1 MSRYNAKISE
11 PKWQAQWETDQVFQT
26 TPDSTREKYYI
37 LEMFPYPS
45 GRIHVGHVRNYT
57 MGDVVARYKTAQGFN
72 VLHPMG
78 WDAFGMPAENA
89 ARDKN
94 IHPADWTHQNIND
107 MRAQLKPIGLSFDWS
122 REFATCDPTYYVHQQ
137 ALFIDMMQAGLVYRK
152 KAVVNWDPVDK
163 TVLANEQVENG
174 RGWRSGAIVERRELE
189 QWFFKI
195 TDFAEDLLDSL
206 DDLKHWPE
214 NVRLMQSNWIGKS
227 QGLQFR
233 FTTQNA
239 PTGFDELEV
248 YTTRPDTLFGASF
261 GAISPDHPLARA
273 LETQNP
279 DLARFNAECRQ
290 TSTAQEDL
298 EKADKK
304 GFDTGIKLLHPFIEN
319 AVLPLYVANFVLME
333 YGTGAIFGCPAHDQ
347 RDLDFARA
355 YDLPVLPVICPVDSN
370 PAEFTINDTA
380 YTATGSLI
388 NSDFLNGLTIN
399 AAKTE
404 VIKRISNAGMGEA
417 QINYRLR
424 DWGISRQRYWGC
436 PIPAVHCDT
445 CGIVAEKKENLPV
458 VLPKDVS
465 FETAGNPLDHHTA
478 WKTCTCPQCGKVAS
492 RTTDTM
498 DTFVDSSWYYTR
510 FTAPHA
516 DTPTDAEAVKY
527 WMNVDQYIGG
537 IEHAILHLLYSRFFA
552 RAMVASGSMPESAK
566 EPFNA
571 LFTQGMICHETYRT
585 ADGNWITPDEVRKGA
600 DGYETHDGAPVT
612 VGGSVKMSKSKKNV
626 IDPDDIIDQYG
637 ADTARWFVM
646 SDSPPERDL
655 QWSNAGV
662 EGAWKH
668 LQRVWRIAMEID
680 EMDDSGGDLGD
691 SVDLERDVHRC
702 IDAVTK
708 GIEGFSFNK
717 SVAALYT
724 LTNALAKSTAPK
736 SARRAAML
744 DLVVMMNPFT
754 PHLAEEIWQKLGGK
768 GLIVRADWPVLN
780 PNLLQET
787 NVIIPIQVNGK
798 RRAEISVSAEADK
811 TEVEALALAQDGV
824 IRAIDG
830 KPIKKLI
837 VVPGRVVN
845 VVV

>member
-26 TPDSTREKYYI
+26 TPDSTRPKYYI

-239 PTGFDELEV
+239 PKGFDELEV

-304 GFDTGIKLLHPFIEN
+304 GFDTGIKLLHPFIKKRGFAALCRQFCFN
-319 AVLPLYVANFVLME
+319 GVWYGGYFWLPRPRPAR
-333 YGTGAIFGCPAHDQ
+333 FGFC
-347 RDLDFARA
+347 
-355 YDLPVLPVICPVDSN
+355 
-370 PAEFTINDTA
+370 
-380 YTATGSLI
+380 
-388 NSDFLNGLTIN
+388 
-399 AAKTE
+399 
-404 VIKRISNAGMGEA
+404 
-417 QINYRLR
+417 
-424 DWGISRQRYWGC
+424 
-436 PIPAVHCDT
+436 
-445 CGIVAEKKENLPV
+445 
-458 VLPKDVS
+458 
-465 FETAGNPLDHHTA
+465 
-478 WKTCTCPQCGKVAS
+478 
-492 RTTDTM
+492 
-498 DTFVDSSWYYTR
+498 
-510 FTAPHA
+510 
-516 DTPTDAEAVKY
+516 
-527 WMNVDQYIGG
+527 
-537 IEHAILHLLYSRFFA
+537 
-552 RAMVASGSMPESAK
+552 
-566 EPFNA
+566 
-571 LFTQGMICHETYRT
+571 
-585 ADGNWITPDEVRKGA
+585 
-600 DGYETHDGAPVT
+600 
-612 VGGSVKMSKSKKNV
+612 
-626 IDPDDIIDQYG
+626 
-637 ADTARWFVM
+637 
-646 SDSPPERDL
+646 
-655 QWSNAGV
+655 AGV
-662 EGAWKH
+662 
-668 LQRVWRIAMEID
+668 
-680 EMDDSGGDLGD
+680 
-691 SVDLERDVHRC
+691 
-702 IDAVTK
+702 
-708 GIEGFSFNK
+708 
-717 SVAALYT
+717 
-724 LTNALAKSTAPK
+724 
-736 SARRAAML
+736 
-744 DLVVMMNPFT
+744 
-754 PHLAEEIWQKLGGK
+754 
-768 GLIVRADWPVLN
+768 
-780 PNLLQET
+780 
-787 NVIIPIQVNGK
+787 
-798 RRAEISVSAEADK
+798 
-811 TEVEALALAQDGV
+811 
-824 IRAIDG
+824 
-830 KPIKKLI
+830 
-837 VVPGRVVN
+837 
-845 VVV
+845 

>member
-1 MSRYNAKISE
+1 M
-11 PKWQAQWETDQVFQT
+11 
-26 TPDSTREKYYI
+26 
-37 LEMFPYPS
+37 
-45 GRIHVGHVRNYT
+45 
-57 MGDVVARYKTAQGFN
+57 
-72 VLHPMG
+72 
-78 WDAFGMPAENA
+78 
-89 ARDKN
+89 
-94 IHPADWTHQNIND
+94 
-107 MRAQLKPIGLSFDWS
+107 
-122 REFATCDPTYYVHQQ
+122 
-137 ALFIDMMQAGLVYRK
+137 
-152 KAVVNWDPVDK
+152 
-163 TVLANEQVENG
+163 ENG

-239 PTGFDELEV
+239 PKGFDELEV

-355 YDLPVLPVICPVDSN
+355 YDLPVLPVICPTDSN
-370 PAEFTINDTA
+370 PTDFTIDNTA

-404 VIKRISNAGMGEA
+404 VIKRISDAGMGEA

-436 PIPAVHCDT
+436 PIPAVHCDA

-478 WKTCTCPQCGKVAS
+478 WKTCTCPQCGGVAL

-600 DGYETHDGAPVT
+600 DGYETHDGEPVK

-680 EMDDSGGDLGD
+680 KQDDFGLDEECVNIREATDRMPEGYDAALALEAEK
-691 SVDLERDVHRC
+691 DLERDVHRC

-724 LTNALAKSTAPK
+724 LTNALAKSEAPK

-744 DLVVMMNPFT
+744 DLVVLMNPFT

>member
-1 MSRYNAKISE
+1 M
-11 PKWQAQWETDQVFQT
+11 
-26 TPDSTREKYYI
+26 
-37 LEMFPYPS
+37 
-45 GRIHVGHVRNYT
+45 
-57 MGDVVARYKTAQGFN
+57 
-72 VLHPMG
+72 
-78 WDAFGMPAENA
+78 
-89 ARDKN
+89 
-94 IHPADWTHQNIND
+94 
-107 MRAQLKPIGLSFDWS
+107 
-122 REFATCDPTYYVHQQ
+122 
-137 ALFIDMMQAGLVYRK
+137 
-152 KAVVNWDPVDK
+152 
-163 TVLANEQVENG
+163 
-174 RGWRSGAIVERRELE
+174 
-189 QWFFKI
+189 
-195 TDFAEDLLDSL
+195 
-206 DDLKHWPE
+206 
-214 NVRLMQSNWIGKS
+214 
-227 QGLQFR
+227 
-233 FTTQNA
+233 
-239 PTGFDELEV
+239 
-248 YTTRPDTLFGASF
+248 
-261 GAISPDHPLARA
+261 
-273 LETQNP
+273 
-279 DLARFNAECRQ
+279 
-290 TSTAQEDL
+290 
-298 EKADKK
+298 
-304 GFDTGIKLLHPFIEN
+304 
-319 AVLPLYVANFVLME
+319 
-333 YGTGAIFGCPAHDQ
+333 
-347 RDLDFARA
+347 DFARA
-355 YDLPVLPVICPVDSN
+355 YDLPVLPVICPSDAN

-436 PIPAVHCDT
+436 PIPAVHCDA

-465 FETAGNPLDHHTA
+465 FESAGNPLDHHTA
-478 WKTCTCPQCGKVAS
+478 WKTCTCPQCGGVAL

-600 DGYETHDGAPVT
+600 DGYETHDGTPVT

-668 LQRVWRIAMEID
+668 LQRVWRIAVEID
-680 EMDDSGGDLGD
+680 EMDDSDGD
-691 SVDLERDVHRC
+691 SADLERDVHRC

-724 LTNALAKSTAPK
+724 LTNALAKSDCPK
-736 SARRAAML
+736 IRPPCGYAGFGCFDESLHPPFGRGNLAKARWQRFDCAGRLASSKPQ
-744 DLVVMMNPFT
+744 PFARDERHHPHSSQRQT
-754 PHLAEEIWQKLGGK
+754 PRRNIRICRGG
-768 GLIVRADWPVLN
+768 
-780 PNLLQET
+780 
-787 NVIIPIQVNGK
+787 
-798 RRAEISVSAEADK
+798 
-811 TEVEALALAQDGV
+811 
-824 IRAIDG
+824 
-830 KPIKKLI
+830 
-837 VVPGRVVN
+837 
-845 VVV
+845 

>member
-1 MSRYNAKISE
+1 M
-11 PKWQAQWETDQVFQT
+11 
-26 TPDSTREKYYI
+26 
-37 LEMFPYPS
+37 
-45 GRIHVGHVRNYT
+45 
-57 MGDVVARYKTAQGFN
+57 
-72 VLHPMG
+72 
-78 WDAFGMPAENA
+78 
-89 ARDKN
+89 
-94 IHPADWTHQNIND
+94 
-107 MRAQLKPIGLSFDWS
+107 
-122 REFATCDPTYYVHQQ
+122 
-137 ALFIDMMQAGLVYRK
+137 
-152 KAVVNWDPVDK
+152 
-163 TVLANEQVENG
+163 
-174 RGWRSGAIVERRELE
+174 
-189 QWFFKI
+189 
-195 TDFAEDLLDSL
+195 
-206 DDLKHWPE
+206 
-214 NVRLMQSNWIGKS
+214 
-227 QGLQFR
+227 
-233 FTTQNA
+233 
-239 PTGFDELEV
+239 
-248 YTTRPDTLFGASF
+248 
-261 GAISPDHPLARA
+261 
-273 LETQNP
+273 
-279 DLARFNAECRQ
+279 
-290 TSTAQEDL
+290 
-298 EKADKK
+298 
-304 GFDTGIKLLHPFIEN
+304 
-319 AVLPLYVANFVLME
+319 
-333 YGTGAIFGCPAHDQ
+333 
-347 RDLDFARA
+347 
-355 YDLPVLPVICPVDSN
+355 
-370 PAEFTINDTA
+370 
-380 YTATGSLI
+380 
-388 NSDFLNGLTIN
+388 
-399 AAKTE
+399 
-404 VIKRISNAGMGEA
+404 
-417 QINYRLR
+417 
-424 DWGISRQRYWGC
+424 
-436 PIPAVHCDT
+436 
-445 CGIVAEKKENLPV
+445 
-458 VLPKDVS
+458 
-465 FETAGNPLDHHTA
+465 
-478 WKTCTCPQCGKVAS
+478 
-492 RTTDTM
+492 
-498 DTFVDSSWYYTR
+498 DSSWYYTR

-600 DGYETHDGAPVT
+600 DGYETHDGVPVT

-668 LQRVWRIAMEID
+668 LQRVWRIAVEID
-680 EMDDSGGDLGD
+680 EMDDSGGDSGGD
-691 SVDLERDVHRC
+691 SAELERDVHRC

-724 LTNALAKSTAPK
+724 LTNALAKSEAPK

-744 DLVVMMNPFT
+744 DLVVLMNPFT

-837 VVPGRVVN
+837 VVLGRVVN